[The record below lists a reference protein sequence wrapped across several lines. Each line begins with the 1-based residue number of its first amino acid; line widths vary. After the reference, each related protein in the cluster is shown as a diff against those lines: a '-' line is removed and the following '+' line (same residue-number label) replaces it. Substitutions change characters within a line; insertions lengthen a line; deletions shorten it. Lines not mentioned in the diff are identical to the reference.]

1 LTVQHLKHFDSVPWY
16 ECWYVKQGGR
26 QAASAG
32 TFLVPPNGS
41 RTFAMTSAVDP
52 RDFRTMEI
60 TLQSPSNDGALGST
74 VILKGQSVG
83 DRLAD

>member
-1 LTVQHLKHFDSVPWY
+1 MPWY
-16 ECWYVKQGGR
+16 ECWYVSQDGR

-32 TFLVPPNGS
+32 TFLVPSGGS

-60 TLQSPSNDGALGST
+60 TLQSPNNGTLGSK
-74 VILKGQSVG
+74 VILEGQSVTE
-83 DRLAD
+83 R